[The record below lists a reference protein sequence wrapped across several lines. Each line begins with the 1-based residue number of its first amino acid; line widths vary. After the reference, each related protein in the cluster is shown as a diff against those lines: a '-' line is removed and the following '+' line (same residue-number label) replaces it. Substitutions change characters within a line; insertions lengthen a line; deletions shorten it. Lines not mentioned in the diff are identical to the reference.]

1 MKISDVRVENV
12 DRTKTI
18 DGRGKFGP
26 QIGRVEIYLLQDD
39 ENYILISIPYDEQKK
54 FDIIDY
60 NLTDQRTIRNN
71 HFFYINLIKDGKI
84 IEPRHRCP
92 HQFDQNF
99 KNLKDS
105 IRNYLVKNKLLD
117 DQSYLP

>member
-1 MKISDVRVENV
+1 MVINDIKIQNIIQPADPRSFGL
-12 DRTKTI
+12 
-18 DGRGKFGP
+18 GRIK
-26 QIGRVEIYLLQDD
+26 ITLSQDD

-54 FDIIDY
+54 FDINDY

-84 IEPRHRCP
+84 IEPRSRNP

-99 KNLKDS
+99 ENLKDS

-117 DQSYLP
+117 D